1 MNIGWAPFRASATHL
16 SKNCAEGN
24 YKMGYEQSASSC
36 QKKNKEENNVMKLRV
51 EVSSS
56 PQSCEIDH
64 SNFDEESR
72 ITKDQHVSEIHL

>member
-1 MNIGWAPFRASATHL
+1 MQREIIKWDT
-16 SKNCAEGN
+16 SKVQAHA
-24 YKMGYEQSASSC
+24 K
-36 QKKNKEENNVMKLRV
+36 KKNKEENNVMKLRV